1 MEVDCLVRCCVYLL
15 FPSITQRQ
23 TETLKVPIRERQKT
37 VIMRRNSRARGAAG
51 RRRGR
56 WEKWIFSVFQ
66 NVGKLRSIWRF
77 HLCSERIISPQHP
90 RGISQTAILQVRNP
104 LRADKQDY
112 EAPNPGKKLPA
123 VQNHIQ
129 RMKMDCNTLKFISP
143 GQERTCPLLFIGQAF
158 YISSRNEYVLHHIIW
173 SIWKWF

>member
-1 MEVDCLVRCCVYLL
+1 MEVDCLVRCCVYLPINHSETDRDTESSHKRETENSNNEAEQ
-15 FPSITQRQ
+15 PSQR
-23 TETLKVPIRERQKT
+23 
-37 VIMRRNSRARGAAG
+37 GC
-51 RRRGR
+51 
-56 WEKWIFSVFQ
+56 WEKKRKM
-66 NVGKLRSIWRF
+66 GKMDLLCVPECWEIESRSIWPF

-158 YISSRNEYVLHHIIW
+158 YISSRNEYVLHHII
-173 SIWKWF
+173 